1 LTRSTDL
8 SRRVDRFDHGVDSFF
23 DDHLRGNPVA
33 DRLFY
38 GASAVGDHSLIWLI
52 LAALRG
58 LRSDD
63 GWRAALRAATVI
75 GIEAAL
81 VNGPVKWLVRRE
93 RPPPPGER
101 PLPLRLPR
109 TTSFPSGHATSAFC
123 AAALL
128 SDGDPAWQPL
138 YYGLALVVAWSRVYV
153 QIHHASDVVAG
164 MAAGAAL
171 GAFAKRLAPLPPPS
185 RSPGG
190 I

>member
-1 LTRSTDL
+1 LTLSTDL
-8 SRRVDRFDHGVDSFF
+8 SRCVDRFDRAVDTFF
-23 DDHLRGNPVA
+23 DDHLRGHPA
-33 DRLFY
+33 PDRLFY
-38 GASAVGDHSLIWLI
+38 GASSVGDHSVIWLI

-58 LRSDD
+58 VRSED

-93 RPPPPGER
+93 RPPSPGER
-101 PLPLRLPR
+101 PLPLRTPR

-128 SDGDPAWQPL
+128 SDGDPAWRPL

-153 QIHHASDVVAG
+153 KIHHPSDVVAG

-171 GAFAKRLAPLPPPS
+171 GAVATRLAPLPARS
-185 RSPGG
+185 RRPGG